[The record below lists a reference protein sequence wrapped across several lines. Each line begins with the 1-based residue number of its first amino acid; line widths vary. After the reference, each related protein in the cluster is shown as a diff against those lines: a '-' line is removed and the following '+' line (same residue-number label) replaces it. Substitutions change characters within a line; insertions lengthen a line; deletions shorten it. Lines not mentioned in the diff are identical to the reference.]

1 MMMDVAQLDK
11 DTADSI
17 DTWVSHSL
25 LKLLHLCYG
34 LLMLIVDI
42 YIYIYRH
49 QLEGEDNNCVR
60 LAGRVLYK
68 VISVN

>member
-42 YIYIYRH
+42 YIYIYIGISLKVRITIV
-49 QLEGEDNNCVR
+49 CV
-60 LAGRVLYK
+60 
-68 VISVN
+68 